1 MLEIGSLCNFTIETA
16 ALGAKRRYTAPA
28 LKNYGA
34 VAERTNG
41 GAGSVND
48 AHTGKFTPGP

>member
-1 MLEIGSLCNFTIETA
+1 MLEISSLCNFTVETA
-16 ALGAKRRYTAPA
+16 AASGKRRYTAPA

-41 GAGSVND
+41 GTGSVND
-48 AHTGKFTPGP
+48 AHTGKFTLLP